1 MEGRWKNGSRGAGD
15 KEVAEKTRKKKKKRG
30 GAPLMAVAVGRRDSE
45 RMFHVKH
52 FRMTGSDGASAGGQP
67 DHRGVVLLQKRRGSA
82 CGGVSEQGNE
92 KEKRGDAET
101 ERVLRNCRVAELR
114 GRGAAGPLNRGRGC
128 TTVFSRTKNGCDR
141 GDVVNTTEAGRMGW

>member
-1 MEGRWKNGSRGAGD
+1 MEGRWKNGSRGAGG
-15 KEVAEKTRKKKKKRG
+15 KEVAEKTRKKKEKKE

-52 FRMTGSDGASAGGQP
+52 FRMTGPDGASAGGQP
-67 DHRGVVLLQKRRGSA
+67 DHWGAVLLQKRRGSA
-82 CGGVSEQGNE
+82 CGGISERGNE

-101 ERVLRNCRVAELR
+101 ERVLRNCGTAELR

-128 TTVFSRTKNGCDR
+128 TTVFSFAKKRL
-141 GDVVNTTEAGRMGW
+141 W